1 MSWNEKLTR
10 VNAKS
15 FEAIVASNSTKKKQ
29 GNAKKNNQWRNSTRR
44 MIELRK
50 E

>member
-15 FEAIVASNSTKKKQ
+15 FEAIVVSNSTKKKTRKCQ
-29 GNAKKNNQWRNSTRR
+29 KKKKITNGEIQRA
-44 MIELRK
+44 E
-50 E
+50 

>member
-15 FEAIVASNSTKKKQ
+15 FEAIVASNSTKKK
-29 GNAKKNNQWRNSTRR
+29 NKEMPKKITNGEIQRA
-44 MIELRK
+44 E
-50 E
+50 